1 MLWIVLAL
9 DRREGER
16 GERERGGGREG
27 KKCVVAADSLKI
39 AVSSALF
46 NFVQRSDRSNCST

>member
-1 MLWIVLAL
+1 MLWIVE
-9 DRREGER
+9 REREGER
-16 GERERGGGREG
+16 GEREGGGGGEG